1 MKLIAFKRAKHSPNT
16 KDSLHPEFIVEYA
29 DTALFPKDFH
39 KPEDGFELLGE
50 DLFTLELEKN
60 EAYHAEFLEKR
71 REKELYD
78 IKVREQIEVKQEAED
93 RKISKEFEEF
103 RRWKQAKGNKR

>member
-50 DLFTLELEKN
+50 DLFVLELEKN
-60 EAYHAEFLEKR
+60 EAYHAEFLEKKR
-71 REKELYD
+71 QLELD
-78 IKVREQIEVKQEAED
+78 TIKVREQMAAQEEAEE
-93 RKISKEFEEF
+93 RKARKEYEEF
-103 RRWKQAKGNKR
+103 QKWKKMKDKR